1 MQTPDNNNTPCEIKG
16 LVVAAPASSSGK
28 TTFTLGLLAALAK
41 RGMRVAPFKVGPDF
55 IDPGHHTLIAGR
67 TSRNL
72 DGWML
77 GRKENQNIFSRG
89 AFGADIAVVEGVMG
103 LFDGY
108 DGGTDAGSTA
118 QIAKWLGLP
127 AVLVVN
133 AGAMARSF
141 AALVRGFC
149 LFDPDLSI
157 CGVVANNVGGPRH
170 FEYLAQAMEK
180 EAAPLLGGIFRN
192 SRIEIPGR
200 HLGLYTTDDHGLS
213 DDMVDTLA
221 ETVENAIDIDE
232 LVNRLPAVPVRRPDN
247 APTPE
252 PDIRIGVARDNAFCF
267 YYEDNLDVLRE
278 NGVDIVYFSPLN
290 DPSPPADIHGL
301 YLGGGYPELFAETL
315 SGNHT
320 MKQHIRGLFDAG
332 MPVYA
337 ECGGFMYLCRNLL
350 SAQAGN
356 HEMAGVF
363 PFDTRMQDKRFALG
377 YREIRFIG
385 DTPIA
390 ATGMSARG
398 HEFHYSRLIDDAPP
412 PPEIRQVYEAADK
425 SDQGRSSP
433 GWVVKQTLGS
443 YVHLHFR
450 SCPAI
455 GEYFADACRNF
466 KTGNPMK
473 KSRKNPH
480 AAP

>member
-1 MQTPDNNNTPCEIKG
+1 MQIPNNGNNPSEIKG

-41 RGMRVAPFKVGPDF
+41 RGLRVAPFKVGPDF
-55 IDPGHHTLIAGR
+55 IDPGHHTRIAGR

-77 GRKENQNIFSRG
+77 GRNQNREIFFQG

-103 LFDGY
+103 LFDGF
-108 DGGTDAGSTA
+108 DGRSDAGSTA

-127 AVLVVN
+127 VILVVN

-149 LFDPDLSI
+149 VFDPDLHI
-157 CGVVANNVGGPRH
+157 CGVVANNVGSPRH

-180 EAAPLLGGIFRN
+180 EAVPLLGGVFRN
-192 SRIEIPGR
+192 SRLEIPGR
-200 HLGLYTTDDHGLS
+200 HLGLYTTEDHGLS
-213 DDMVDTLA
+213 DDIVDILA
-221 ETVENAIDIDE
+221 ESVENAIDMDA
-232 LVNRLPAVPVRRPDN
+232 LFYRLPDIPVGRPD
-247 APTPE
+247 AATI
-252 PDIRIGVARDNAFCF
+252 PDPDVRIGVARDNAFCF

-278 NGVDIVYFSPLN
+278 NGAEIVFFSPLN
-290 DPSPPADIHGL
+290 DPAPPPDIQGL

-315 SGNHT
+315 SGNDA
-320 MKQHIRGLFDAG
+320 MKQHIRRLCDAG

-350 SAQAGN
+350 TSQDGK

-363 PFDTRMQDKRFALG
+363 PFDTRMQDKRFSLG
-377 YREIRFIG
+377 YREIRFID

-398 HEFHYSRLIDDAPP
+398 HEFHYSRLIDDAPR

-466 KTGNPMK
+466 KIDSLV
-473 KSRKNPH
+473 KSH
-480 AAP
+480 SQTTL